1 MTIFW
6 QFFDKFL
13 CFQNNLRI
21 KNLHL
26 WVCPEKHPFF
36 NCEFWVLKKISEGP
50 DLSEFF
56 KEGQNC
62 IMVASD
68 VKKSIVK

>member
-1 MTIFW
+1 M
-6 QFFDKFL
+6 
-13 CFQNNLRI
+13 
-21 KNLHL
+21 HL

-36 NCEFWVLKKISEGP
+36 NCEFWVLKKIFEGP
-50 DLSEFF
+50 DPSEFF

-68 VKKSIVK
+68 IKKSFVK